1 MTSERRTSDIL
12 FGADISVAKDYNGN
26 DVLTDSRMKMFA
38 WWFESK
44 IASNP
49 GVETFTLCPESMV
62 IPGIKAG
69 VL

>member
-44 IASNP
+44 IASTP
-49 GVETFTLCPESMV
+49 GVETCTLCPESMV